1 VARGNGFTPAG
12 RAKLSALA
20 KKRNAERHTK
30 EISVEEH
37 LREQVQRAGG
47 FCIKLPANQAVGIPD
62 RLVILQNYVL
72 FIELKR
78 PFGGRVSET
87 QKWWRNRLR
96 DMGHH
101 SHVIRTKAEVDELM
115 RVYR

>member
-1 VARGNGFTPAG
+1 M
-12 RAKLSALA
+12 SALA

>member
-1 VARGNGFTPAG
+1 MARGNGFTPAG

-47 FCIKLPANQAVGIPD
+47 FCIKLPANLAVGVPD

-78 PFGGRVSET
+78 PFGGRASAT
-87 QKWWRNRLR
+87 QKWWHDRLR
-96 DMGHH
+96 DMGHY
-101 SHVIRTKAEVDELM
+101 SAIIRTKAEVDELM
-115 RVYR
+115 RYFG

>member
-1 VARGNGFTPAG
+1 M
-12 RAKLSALA
+12 SELA
-20 KKRNAERHTK
+20 KKRNAARHTK
-30 EISVEEH
+30 EISVEEY
-37 LREQVQRAGG
+37 LRERVAHEGG
-47 FCIKLPANQAVGIPD
+47 FCIKLPANLAAGIPD

-78 PFGGRVSET
+78 PFGGRASET
-87 QKWWRNRLR
+87 QKWWRDRLR

-115 RVYR
+115 RVYK